1 MDLRKLYSPIQP
13 TVQQQGDQVTYC
25 EFLPDVPLQ
34 KVIYCYWEL
43 KTTRPLTSPFVYRVV
58 ADGCVDIF
66 FEADKPRENF
76 VMGFCEKYAQFELD
90 KSFHYIGVRFLPTM
104 FPQLFKVSAAGLSNQ
119 FLDLASV
126 VPATA
131 RFIEEYFT
139 PEMSPDQVKSRLDG
153 YFLGLTGKVNFD
165 MDNRLYGAI
174 ELILK
179 QKGVIDIET
188 QLDTGISPRQL
199 RRLFAFYIG
208 DSAKTFSKVVRFQHV
223 LQAKPSTQSLRYNE
237 LFFDAGYYDQSHFIK
252 EFKHFSGVTPGKAF
266 GG

>member
-1 MDLRKLYSPIQP
+1 
-13 TVQQQGDQVTYC
+13 
-25 EFLPDVPLQ
+25 
-34 KVIYCYWEL
+34 
-43 KTTRPLTSPFVYRVV
+43 
-58 ADGCVDIF
+58 
-66 FEADKPRENF
+66 
-76 VMGFCEKYAQFELD
+76 
-90 KSFHYIGVRFLPTM
+90 M

-139 PEMSPDQVKSRLDG
+139 PEMSSDQVKSWLDG
-153 YFLGLTGKVNFD
+153 YFLGLIKKVNFD

-179 QKGVIDIET
+179 KKGVLDIET

-199 RRLFAFYIG
+199 RRLFEYYIG

-252 EFKHFSGVTPGKAF
+252 EFKHFYGVTPGKAF